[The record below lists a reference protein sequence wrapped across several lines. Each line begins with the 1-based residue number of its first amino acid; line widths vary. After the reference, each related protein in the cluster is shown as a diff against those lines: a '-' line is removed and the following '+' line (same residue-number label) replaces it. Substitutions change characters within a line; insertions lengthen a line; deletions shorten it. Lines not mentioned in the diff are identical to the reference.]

1 MSIILALG
9 SAVLFGAGDFFGGL
23 ASRRSA
29 VTAVILVSQLLG
41 LLLLLPALLLIP
53 SSFDLASVV
62 WGCGAGLAGG
72 LALLLFY
79 RSLAEGSM
87 SVAAPL
93 TALGSAG
100 VPVVVGVVL
109 GERASVVAFIG
120 IGVAVVAAVLV
131 SAEGGRLPGPRE
143 LLTSRSSGGALLAGA
158 LFGLFFVLLDQ
169 SDPGSG
175 LWPIA
180 GARVA
185 SITLMVAVGVL
196 GRSSLRPAR
205 GSLGL
210 IALAGIGDMGANIL
224 FLLATRSGLLIITA
238 VLVALYPAVTVLLA
252 RAHLHERAHAI
263 QVAGFAAAALAVTLI
278 TLG

>member
-9 SAVLFGAGDFFGGL
+9 SAALFGAGDFFGGL

-29 VTAVILVSQLLG
+29 VTAVILLSQLLG
-41 LLLLLPALLLIP
+41 LLILVPALLLIP
-53 SSFDLASVV
+53 SSFDLASVA

-72 LALLLFY
+72 VALLLFY

-100 VPVVVGVVL
+100 VPVVVGVAL
-109 GERASVVAFIG
+109 GERASLLALVGIG
-120 IGVAVVAAVLV
+120 IAVVAAVLV

-143 LLTSRSSGGALLAGA
+143 LLTSRSSGGALVAGA

-175 LWPIA
+175 LWPLA
-180 GARVA
+180 GARLA
-185 SITLMVAVGVL
+185 SIVLMVAVGVL
-196 GRSSLRPAR
+196 GRSSLCPGR
-205 GSLGL
+205 GSLGI
-210 IALAGIGDMGANIL
+210 IALAGAGDMGANIL